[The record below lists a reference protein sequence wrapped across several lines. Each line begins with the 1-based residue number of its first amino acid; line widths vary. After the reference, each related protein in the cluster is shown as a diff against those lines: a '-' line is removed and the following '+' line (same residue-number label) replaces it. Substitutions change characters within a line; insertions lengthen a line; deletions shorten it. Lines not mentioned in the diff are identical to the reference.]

1 MLGRFAARAAKNKT
15 TGEAQE
21 EEKSNL
27 VDYEKVISG
36 AIVRADHQKFRRGDE
51 EAHAGPTAAHE
62 EAACRETAGPQ
73 I

>member
-1 MLGRFAARAAKNKT
+1 MGRFAARAAKNKT

-36 AIVRADHQKFRRGDE
+36 AIVRADHKRFRRGDE
-51 EAHAGPTAAHE
+51 EYAGPAAAHE
-62 EAACRETAGPQ
+62 ESSETAGP
-73 I
+73 